1 MTCNRWKAV
10 IPTKA
15 SSFRGEVRAAQD
27 KKAATMDQC
36 TCRDAMEMVV
46 DQLPS
51 LVDALSEKDLHLLR
65 RVLRSLS
72 DIISRSEAALEAMR

>member
-1 MTCNRWKAV
+1 
-10 IPTKA
+10 
-15 SSFRGEVRAAQD
+15 
-27 KKAATMDQC
+27 
-36 TCRDAMEMVV
+36 MEMVV